1 MASTCPCGHRARVTC
16 CGKKTLRWQRA
27 AALPML
33 LALAAGSFLTAGAAG
48 AAGPAGPAGAAV
60 VADWPRF
67 HHDDAGSGYNP
78 YENIL
83 SVANVARLTARWAL
97 ATSGAVESSPAVA
110 GGVVYIGSDD
120 GHVYALKAATG
131 ARLWAY
137 DTGAPVVSSPAVS
150 GGVVYVGAGNGTV
163 YALRTATGARV
174 WSRALGATVVSSP
187 AVAGG
192 LVYVGPENDRF

>member
-16 CGKKTLRWQRA
+16 RVKKTPRSRRA
-27 AALPML
+27 AALLVL
-33 LALAAGSFLTAGAAG
+33 LALTAGSFL
-48 AAGPAGPAGAAV
+48 AAGPAGASV

-67 HHDDAGSGYNP
+67 HYDDAGSGYNP
-78 YENIL
+78 YESIL
-83 SVANVARLTARWAL
+83 SVSNVARLTARWAS
-97 ATSGAVESSPAVA
+97 ATSGAVESSPAVV

-150 GGVVYVGAGNGTV
+150 GNVVYVGAGNGTV
-163 YALRTATGARV
+163 YALRAATGARM
-174 WSRALGATVVSSP
+174 WSRNLGATVVS
-187 AVAGG
+187 
-192 LVYVGPENDRF
+192 